1 MTPFIDQTERHQSL
15 TLALADDLCRAA
27 LDQASLRGVLVSV
40 AVVDGGGN
48 LVRFSRMDGAEIAGP
63 TLAVDKAFTA
73 VAHRITTAELSVL
86 TAPGGELWGLQ
97 SNGAGRY
104 VVFGG
109 GVPLWSGDRVVGGV
123 GVSGGAVD
131 DDVACANTA
140 LDLWRTKD

>member
-1 MTPFIDQTERHQSL
+1 MTPLSDETQHHQVL
-15 TLALADDLCRAA
+15 TLALADEFCRVA

-63 TLAVDKAFTA
+63 TLAVDKAYTA
-73 VAHRITTAELSVL
+73 VAHRIATAELSLL

-109 GVPLWSGDRVVGGV
+109 GVPLWAGDRVVGGV

-131 DDVACANTA
+131 DDVACANAA
-140 LDLWRTKD
+140 LELWRAKN